1 MNIILLVILLT
12 IIVVLGVLL
21 IVSLSR
27 ISQLKK
33 AMDRINNL
41 YKISRID
48 ALEDAL
54 KGLSELKQQLNLESH
69 WDARIYE
76 GVTRSED
83 VLIDM
88 EVDLKQGPPIYYYDN
103 KMVIFK

>member
-1 MNIILLVILLT
+1 MNITLLVILLT

-33 AMDRINNL
+33 AMDRNYRFSNL
-41 YKISRID
+41 NRID
-48 ALEDAL
+48 VIEDAL
-54 KGLSELKQQLNLESH
+54 KRLSELKQQLNLESH

-88 EVDLKQGPPIYYYDN
+88 EVDIKEEELNWTRQKLSMI
-103 KMVIFK
+103 